1 MIRISN
7 LSKRYGQLVALNKL
21 DLEVPEGET
30 LGFIGP
36 NGAGKTTTIRIL
48 ATLLEATGG
57 TAEVCGKNVRRQPH
71 RVRELIGY
79 MPDFC
84 GVYEDMRVLEY
95 LHFFAAAYGIGHAK
109 AAGVVRDVLQLTDL
123 AEKADAPAH
132 SLSRGMQQRL
142 QLARV
147 LLHDPKV
154 LLLDEPA
161 SGLDPRARIEIRML
175 LKELRAMGKTILI
188 SSHILVELA
197 EICTSIAII
206 ERGNLLYHGNVAD
219 ALTAAR
225 QLRGAAIFIGVEG
238 RMEEARAVLEGLEG
252 VRGARICGE
261 VIEVEIDREVHDWTT
276 AEFFDVMVERGFRLN
291 RLEDEKASLED
302 AFLHLTKGAVQ

>member
-1 MIRISN
+1 MIKTSKLR
-7 LSKRYGQLVALNKL
+7 KRYGKLVALDCL
-21 DLEVPEGET
+21 DLEIPAGET

-48 ATLLEATGG
+48 STLLEPTAGI
-57 TAEVCGKNVRRQPH
+57 AEVCGINVSRHPD
-71 RVRELIGY
+71 RVREVIGY

-95 LHFFAAAYGIGHAK
+95 LHFFAAAYGIGHSK
-109 AAGVVRDVLQLTDL
+109 AEGVVRDVLQLTDL
-123 AEKADAPAH
+123 WEKADAPAK

-175 LKELRAMGKTILI
+175 LKELRSMGKTILI
-188 SSHILVELA
+188 SSHILAELA

-206 ERGNLLYHGNVAD
+206 ERGKLLYHGNVAD
-219 ALTAAR
+219 ALTATKK
-225 QLRGAAIFIGVEG
+225 LRGGAIFVGVAE
-238 RMEEARAVLEGLEG
+238 RMEEARVLLEGQEG

-261 VIEVEIDREVHDWTT
+261 VIEVEIDREVRDWTT
-276 AEFFDVMVERGFRLN
+276 AEIFDVMVGAGYRLN

-302 AFLHLTKGAVQ
+302 AFMHLTKGNVQ